1 MNRYPYPIRIQ
12 IALLATA
19 LVILVPRG
27 TWADPV
33 DDHIAAQTDKVDAS
47 VATRMKS
54 GHIPGLSLAVI
65 HNGNPV
71 LVRHYGLA
79 NVEWSVPTAPDTVY
93 EIGSIT
99 KQFTAT
105 TGRQDLSKRQV
116 IDLVAR
122 SPLEFA
128 PGTKWSYSNTGYFLL
143 GMLIEQTTGKS
154 YAAFLAERILQP
166 LQMTNTRVND
176 FRDVI
181 VKRAAG
187 YTWEQSR
194 LRNGEYHSP
203 TLPYAAGAIVSTV
216 EDMAKWDAALS
227 TEKLL
232 KRSSL
237 EQMWTPMKLSNGKST
252 EYGFGWVVT
261 NYQKPDAFVHHGSGI
276 PGFTTYIARYLGTGI
291 TVVVFTNAET
301 DPYAVLDG
309 VYRIVSHDLPQPSP

>member
-1 MNRYPYPIRIQ
+1 MGIR
-12 IALLATA
+12 L
-19 LVILVPRG
+19 
-27 TWADPV
+27 
-33 DDHIAAQTDKVDAS
+33 K
-47 VATRMKS
+47 
-54 GHIPGLSLAVI
+54 
-65 HNGNPV
+65 
-71 LVRHYGLA
+71 
-79 NVEWSVPTAPDTVY
+79 
-93 EIGSIT
+93 
-99 KQFTAT
+99 

-122 SPLEFA
+122 SPLDFA

-154 YAAFLAERILQP
+154 YAAFLSERILQP

-237 EQMWTPMKLSNGKST
+237 EQMWTPMKLSSGKST
-252 EYGFGWVVT
+252 DYGFGWVVT
-261 NYQKPDAFVHHGSGI
+261 NYQKPNAFVHHGGGI
-276 PGFTTYIARYLGTGI
+276 PGFTTYIARYLGNRI

-301 DPYAVLDG
+301 DAYAVLDG
-309 VYRIVSHDLPQPSP
+309 VYRIVSRDLPPPAP